1 MSASAFTTFPDTTSP
16 AVSCFSLV
24 AAADPGVLSRVINV
38 FAKRGLIPSQVYST
52 LVGPRNEDL
61 HIDLQ
66 VRAIDAQLREVIAE
80 RLRQIVCVQI
90 VLTSEKRRAAS
101 A

>member
-1 MSASAFTTFPDTTSP
+1 MSVSAFTATRV
-16 AVSCFSLV
+16 VSCFSLV
-24 AAADPGVLSRVINV
+24 AAADPGVLARVINV

-52 LVGPRNEDL
+52 LVGLQSEDL

-66 VRAIDAQLREVIAE
+66 VRGIDAHLREAIAE

-90 VLTSEKRRAAS
+90 VLTSEKQPEKHWARS

>member
-1 MSASAFTTFPDTTSP
+1 MSASAFTTSPGTTSSV
-16 AVSCFSLV
+16 VSCFSLA
-24 AAADPGVLSRVINV
+24 AAADPGVLTRVVNV

-52 LVGPRNEDL
+52 LVEPRSEDL

-66 VRAIDAQLREVIAE
+66 VGAIDAHLRELIAE
-80 RLRQIVCVQI
+80 SLRQIVCVQI
-90 VLTSEKRRAAS
+90 VLTSEKRRAQS

>member
-1 MSASAFTTFPDTTSP
+1 MSVSAFTASP
-16 AVSCFSLV
+16 VVSCFSL
-24 AAADPGVLSRVINV
+24 AAVADPGVLVRVINV

-52 LVGPRNEDL
+52 LAGPRSEDL

-66 VRAIDAQLREVIAE
+66 VSGIDAHLREIIAE
-80 RLRQIVCVQI
+80 NLRQIVCVQI
-90 VLTSEKRRAAS
+90 VLTSEKRRAES

>member
-1 MSASAFTTFPDTTSP
+1 MSVSAFTASP
-16 AVSCFSLV
+16 VVSCFSLA
-24 AAADPGVLSRVINV
+24 AAADPGVLARVISV

-52 LVGPRNEDL
+52 LAGPRSEDL

-66 VRAIDAQLREVIAE
+66 VHGIDAHLREIIAE
-80 RLRQIVCVQI
+80 NLRQIVCVQI
-90 VLTSEKRRAAS
+90 VLTSEKRRAES